1 VVRDV
6 DGGVGEVMLLQRQR
20 RHRPAGYGLAVE
32 VLAPD
37 GTWSTKSVEATNFV
51 EVEVNPG

>member
-1 VVRDV
+1 VTF
-6 DGGVGEVMLLQRQR
+6 DGGVGEVMSLQRQA
-20 RHRPAGYGLAVE
+20 RHRPAGHGLAVE

-51 EVEVNPG
+51 EVDVHPG